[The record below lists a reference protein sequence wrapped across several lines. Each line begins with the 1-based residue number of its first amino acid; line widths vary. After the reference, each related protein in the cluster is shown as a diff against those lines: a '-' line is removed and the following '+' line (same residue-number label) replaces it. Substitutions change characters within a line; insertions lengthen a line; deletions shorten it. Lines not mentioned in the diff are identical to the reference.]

1 MILSMIAARSAN
13 GVIGKNNALIWHFPA
28 DLKFF
33 KQKTQGHH
41 IIMGRRTFES
51 IGSKPL
57 PNRVNI
63 VVSRKTNWDIEGCLF
78 VQTFEEAL
86 KIVSQ
91 STDPEPFIVGGAELY
106 RLGFEFAD
114 RLYLTEVK
122 ENFEGDTF
130 FPPIP
135 NDWQEVSRE
144 KFEADEKNAYAY
156 DLVVFERQKNFQ
168 KN

>member
-13 GVIGKNNALIWHFPA
+13 GVIGKNKALIWHLPA

-63 VVSRKTNWDIEGCLF
+63 VVSRKTDWNVEGCFF
-78 VQTFEEAL
+78 VQNLEEAL

-91 STDPEPFIVGGAELY
+91 SDDSEPFIVGGAELY
-106 RLGFEFAD
+106 RAGFEVAD
-114 RLYLTEVK
+114 RLYLTEVR

-130 FPPIP
+130 FPEIP
-135 NDWQEVSRE
+135 RDWKEVLRE
-144 KFEADEKNAYAY
+144 KFEADEKNIYAY
-156 DLVVFERQKNFQ
+156 DFVVFERFN
-168 KN
+168 